1 MRVLIT
7 GASGMLGAYL
17 VQKWQDVYEVYATG
31 RSDFIGNPSKN
42 FIAFDLKSNSF
53 DSIIDWAKPEVIIH
67 CAAIT
72 NVDYCEE
79 NTELCMEVNAE
90 SVNKFLVSGVNSR
103 MIFISSESVFPD
115 GINMASEKD
124 EIAPENVYGRSKD
137 AGEKYIQDSGD
148 PHLAIRTT
156 IVGRNINPQKKSFV
170 EWIIYSLKDGKEI
183 TLFKDAIFTP
193 ITIWH
198 LADELEWILA
208 NHSIS
213 GVVHINGRE
222 SISKYEFG
230 FRVCEQ
236 LGFDTNLIQKGS
248 INNMVFKANRSHNQT
263 MDSSYY
269 QLYTKRSLPSMEDT
283 IKSITNHFT

>member
-1 MRVLIT
+1 M
-7 GASGMLGAYL
+7 
-17 VQKWQDVYEVYATG
+17 
-31 RSDFIGNPSKN
+31 
-42 FIAFDLKSNSF
+42 
-53 DSIIDWAKPEVIIH
+53 
-67 CAAIT
+67 
-72 NVDYCEE
+72 
-79 NTELCMEVNAE
+79 
-90 SVNKFLVSGVNSR
+90 
-103 MIFISSESVFPD
+103 
-115 GINMASEKD
+115 
-124 EIAPENVYGRSKD
+124 
-137 AGEKYIQDSGD
+137 
-148 PHLAIRTT
+148 
-156 IVGRNINPQKKSFV
+156 
-170 EWIIYSLKDGKEI
+170 KDGKEI

-248 INNMVFKANRSHNQT
+248 INNLVFKAKRSHNQT